1 MKNKNFGFWEVF
13 SISSGAMIS
22 SGLFVLPAVI
32 YAMAGNDVVWGY
44 ALAGI
49 MVFPTLFSKAELA
62 TAMPKAGG
70 DLFLCPEEP
79 GPPGGKLRG
88 LCRLV
93 FHQLQRSLCPDGYGS
108 LF

>member
-13 SISSGAMIS
+13 SISAGAMIS

-32 YAMAGNDVVWGY
+32 YAMAGGDVVWGY

-70 DLFLCPEEP
+70 TYFF
-79 GPPGGKLRG
+79 
-88 LCRLV
+88 V
-93 FHQLQRSLCPDGYGS
+93 QRSLGPLVGS
-108 LF
+108 FAGFAGWFSISFKEPLP

>member
-32 YAMAGNDVVWGY
+32 YAMAGDDVVWGY

-49 MVFPTLFSKAELA
+49 MVFPTLFLQGRIGHRHAQ
-62 TAMPKAGG
+62 GRG
-70 DLFLCPEEP
+70 HLFLCPEEP
-79 GPPGGKLRG
+79 RAPGGKLRG

-93 FHQLQRSLCPDGYGS
+93 FHQL
-108 LF
+108 